1 MIALVP
7 SSVLSAYFIQ
17 RCKDGRTWY
26 SSTLE
31 SGIDATP
38 WINVASGKFD
48 EKNKHS
54 PWNMQ
59 TSILKLKSFKYVMR
73 P

>member
-1 MIALVP
+1 MIVLVP

-17 RCKDGRTWY
+17 RCKDGRAWY

-48 EKNKHS
+48 EKN
-54 PWNMQ
+54 
-59 TSILKLKSFKYVMR
+59 
-73 P
+73 